1 MMIRALDWDTDFFGF
16 PVGTLDLNSQ
26 TLDEEKLRE
35 EARCFRLVYVTST
48 KSQHSVL
55 LSCGDTKCVFGKS
68 PRKHETEPAVVGI
81 PEEKT
86 AEAVRIGLQSGL
98 YSRFALDPKFESN
111 TFEKLYKKWVER
123 SVKNEIA
130 YAALTI
136 LSSGDPTSI
145 ITLSESGNQES
156 SIGLFAVDSKY
167 RGQGIGNKLLKSA
180 EALSF
185 HRGDTQLTVATQ
197 GKNEVACSVY
207 EKFGF
212 QRISETYIYN
222 YWNEAFTV

>member
-26 TLDEEKLRE
+26 TLDEEKLRY
-35 EARCFRLVYVTST
+35 EASSFRLVYVTST
-48 KSQHSVL
+48 KAQNAVVL
-55 LSCGDTKCVFGKS
+55 SYGDTKCVFGKT
-68 PRKHETEPAVVGI
+68 PLNPETEPAVIGV

-86 AEAVRIGLQSGL
+86 AEAVRIGLQSGI
-98 YSRFALDPKFESN
+98 YSRFALDPKFEN
-111 TFEKLYKKWVER
+111 NAFEKLYKKWVER

-130 YAALTI
+130 YAAHTI
-136 LSSGDPTSI
+136 LNSGNLTSI
-145 ITLSESGNQES
+145 ITLNESGKQES

-185 HRGDTQLTVATQ
+185 QRGDTQLTVATQ
-197 GKNEVACSVY
+197 GKNKAACRVY

-212 QRISETYIYN
+212 HLISETYIYN
-222 YWNEAFTV
+222 YWNDAFTV

>member
-1 MMIRALDWDTDFFGF
+1 MIRALDWDTDFFGF
-16 PVGTLDLNSQ
+16 PVGALHLNSQ
-26 TLDEEKLRE
+26 TLDEEKLLE
-35 EARCFRLVYVTST
+35 EARSFRLVYVTST
-48 KSQHSVL
+48 KPQHSIL
-55 LSCGDTKCVFGKS
+55 LSCGDTKCVFGKA
-68 PRKHETEPAVVGI
+68 PRKHETEPSVVEI

-98 YSRFALDPKFESN
+98 YSRFALDPKFERN
-111 TFEKLYKKWVER
+111 TFEKLYTKWVQR

-136 LSSGDPTSI
+136 LDSGGLTGI

-167 RGQGIGNKLLKSA
+167 RGQGIGNKLLKSV
-180 EALSF
+180 EARSF

-197 GKNEVACSVY
+197 GKNKAACSVY

-212 QRISETYIYN
+212 QRVSETYIYN
-222 YWNEAFTV
+222 YWNEALTIQ